1 MKHHKITVPPIKQA
15 IYFLSAFRIHIQC
28 YFTKYFLESL
38 PQNLIFLHG
47 RCYSS
52 IGRKGGAQ
60 TISLDRRNCVFG
72 ATHEVMHALGFF
84 HEQSRPDRDI
94 YVKVLWWNIQEG
106 KFSYLIFSQQKSN
119 RFIYS
124 D

>member
-1 MKHHKITVPPIKQA
+1 
-15 IYFLSAFRIHIQC
+15 
-28 YFTKYFLESL
+28 
-38 PQNLIFLHG
+38 
-47 RCYSS
+47 
-52 IGRKGGAQ
+52 
-60 TISLDRRNCVFG
+60 
-72 ATHEVMHALGFF
+72 MHALGFF